1 MKFFRKQSFD
11 HFECPARG
19 KKFTRQTKWLS
30 TKGGGTWSPNHTHS
44 PWHRSTVRLW
54 SWQSKSKC
62 CHLGEKKKRENR
74 KTKAAQSPMS
84 CGRWEKRA
92 KALSCKCNHVSLAV
106 HYVCSSEQC
115 DGARKTA
122 TPAWISFGNCERPSA
137 ARRPAITT
145 EKARGKSKNRGK
157 CTDTRIQ
164 IRIQKGVRTRN

>member
-1 MKFFRKQSFD
+1 MSS
-11 HFECPARG
+11 EG
-19 KKFTRQTKWLS
+19 KKVYSANQMAVNKRRRHLVTQPHPFPMTSVNCKAMELAKQKQVLPL
-30 TKGGGTWSPNHTHS
+30 GG
-44 PWHRSTVRLW
+44 
-54 SWQSKSKC
+54 
-62 CHLGEKKKRENR
+62 KKKRENR

-84 CGRWEKRA
+84 CGRWERRA

-137 ARRPAITT
+137 ARRPATTT

-164 IRIQKGVRTRN
+164 IQIQKGVRTRN